1 MKTRLGPSLEALD
14 LMQTVP
20 WLHKKIECL
29 SVRKKGRMNPLWLRK
44 DLKWV
49 QIGAVNLLPLLQASL
64 VEF

>member
-1 MKTRLGPSLEALD
+1 MRRQLGPGLEALD
-14 LMQTVP
+14 PMQTVP

-49 QIGAVNLLPLLQASL
+49 QIGAVNLLLVLQSSL
-64 VEF
+64 VEC